1 VTPPVPVDVSV
12 VIPTNKIDHWL
23 QLAIESVLSQEGV
36 DLELVLLFDGIDTP
50 DPSLWSSDPRVRVLR
65 NEVSQGVGHALRT
78 ACAQARGRYIAR
90 LDADDVALP
99 GRFATQKAY
108 LDEHPGTVA
117 VTGGARW
124 IDEDGAVV
132 GRFGHAPGEDAR
144 ERLLRQNVLVQSAI
158 MFRADTYRA
167 VGGYSPMRQME
178 DYDLWLRLAALGSM
192 TILAQDVVEYRVHPQ
207 QTSRGVHP
215 RADYVRTVMRERG
228 RLAQTLGLQPG
239 LQFLR
244 DRIFKTALYAMYY
257 LPPNLI
263 RVIRTVTA
271 R

>member
-1 VTPPVPVDVSV
+1 MI
-12 VIPTNKIDHWL
+12 IPTNKINPWFP
-23 QLAIESVLSQEGV
+23 LAVKSVLSQT
-36 DLELVLLFDGIDTP
+36 DANLELVLLFDGIAPP
-50 DPSLWSSDPRVRVLR
+50 DPLPWAADLRVRMIR

-99 GRFATQKAY
+99 GRFAAQLAY
-108 LDEHPGTVA
+108 LDQHPGTVA

-124 IDEDGAVV
+124 VDENGAVV
-132 GRFGHAPGEDAR
+132 GRFGHAPGSDAR

-158 MFRADTYRA
+158 MFRADAYRA

-178 DYDLWLRLAALGSM
+178 DYDLWLRLSAHGSM
-192 TILAQDVVEYRVHPQ
+192 TILEQDVVDYRVHPH

-215 RADYVRTVMRERG
+215 RADYVRTIMRG
-228 RLAQTLGLQPG
+228 RRVLARELGFRPAV
-239 LQFLR
+239 QFLR
-244 DRIFKTALYAMYY
+244 DRAFKTALYAMYY
-257 LPPNLI
+257 LPPDLI
-263 RVIRTVTA
+263 RVIRTVAA